1 MFILGLK
8 HLFYISHPFLKR
20 TVLIS
25 SVKLYRIMPYRTK
38 LRVGIFTLHGTS
50 PLWLNTIHPTHY
62 SLLTNVPYQA
72 CVLFHHRS
80 ILQLRKRMK
89 LPTLLFYP
97 SRNFYSK
104 LCKKEWIRVRAEA
117 TFFFVGF
124 YHRSRSRHN
133 CLFHG
138 FLPPL
143 LHYIY
148 FGKDQISEVIKT
160 AEQAHE

>member
-1 MFILGLK
+1 MSETS
-8 HLFYISHPFLKR
+8 LFGKEW
-20 TVLIS
+20 
-25 SVKLYRIMPYRTK
+25 
-38 LRVGIFTLHGTS
+38 LRVENFTLHGTS
-50 PLWLNTIHPTHY
+50 PLWLNTIHPTLY

-148 FGKDQISEVIKT
+148 FGKEKINEPFTNQNQFSSQNYLRRKDI
-160 AEQAHE
+160 